1 MASRGN
7 WFVIFGYA
15 LVGAATQLLWLTY
28 APITT
33 NAATYYDTSEE
44 AIGTLSIIFPLIY
57 VVLAIPFGIWLDRWF
72 RPMLILGAILTAVG
86 GLIRILGEA
95 SYDTALIGQI
105 VVAIGQPLVLSAIT
119 ALCVQY
125 LPPHHRAKGIA
136 IGSASL
142 FAGMLIAFVSGA
154 LLENQIHT
162 LLVIQGV
169 FGLLGAIVL
178 CLGLTKRGD
187 FGDVLEPGA
196 LHDQTQEQRHPL
208 RAVWADP
215 IIRLLVLIVA
225 VGFGV
230 FVTLTTWLQALLEPA
245 GVTTEGASIMLLI
258 MVVAGI
264 IGAGTLPPIATKA
277 RNQPFWLLVAIVVST
292 AGCLVLAFAP
302 GLTTG
307 IIVSAFLG
315 LLLLATLPIVLEMV
329 EARTG
334 AAASTATALIWL
346 AGNAGGVILSVVV
359 GFVIGSPTIGF
370 IIPALVAIIIGL
382 PFVLQLRKKVAQ
394 EEAPAE
400 F

>member
-28 APITT
+28 TPITT

>member
-33 NAATYYDTSEE
+33 NAAAYYDTSEE

-178 CLGLTKRGD
+178 CLGLTKRGG

-196 LHDQTQEQRHPL
+196 LHDQAQEQRHPL
-208 RAVWADP
+208 RAVWSDP

-264 IGAGTLPPIATKA
+264 IGAGTLPPIAAKA